1 MFLRSAALACA
12 AAMIAALA
20 APATA
25 ETARCDATSFRVY
38 FAQGSARLTPAA
50 RETIEA
56 AARTVAGCEYSE
68 LRVALD
74 ASSPQASRRAA
85 LRVALDASSPQASRR
100 AAAIRAAAGDNW
112 DAVRVTPRM
121 LQRASASPDYAEIEM
136 SPYPA
141 PTHDTSAPAETD
153 AGV

>member
-56 AARTVAGCEYSE
+56 AARTVAGCDYSE
-68 LRVALD
+68 
-74 ASSPQASRRAA
+74 

-112 DAVRVTPRM
+112 DAVRVTPRL

-141 PTHDTSAPAETD
+141 PTLDTSTPAETD